1 MNPSQSVLYY
11 HITLNMR
18 AVPTALSLS
27 MCVCVSER
35 SGAPVS
41 STEQSCYTSPVS
53 IKTNSPLGTHL
64 LLLFIHNSLSL
75 SFYLSPTASENIN
88 ISKLSPRQPSLQPC
102 VAAETQGKTSQ
113 SRRAAN
119 EGASASQG
127 LMGKATWHCRWE
139 RTGVI
144 VQALV
149 SVDTGSSESM

>member
-1 MNPSQSVLYY
+1 MELRL
-11 HITLNMR
+11 TLNMR

-75 SFYLSPTASENIN
+75 SLSLSISPTASENIN
-88 ISKLSPRQPSLQPC
+88 ISKLSPRQPSL
-102 VAAETQGKTSQ
+102 
-113 SRRAAN
+113 
-119 EGASASQG
+119 
-127 LMGKATWHCRWE
+127 
-139 RTGVI
+139 
-144 VQALV
+144 
-149 SVDTGSSESM
+149 